1 MTEFSGVKQP
11 EFDTMTG
18 RHAQAA
24 RQLEELARRLHG
36 ELQGA
41 GLDTSPA
48 TRLRELAGR
57 VTTQAEDLRRRQKLV
72 RELQR
77 QKVSF
82 GTSTPAG
89 SFLEMPDGLDAA
101 KSLLDGTLAGRAA
114 LNASR
119 GDAKA
124 LAELEK
130 YASRAGDAEFV
141 KVFLSV
147 LGAGGATRL
156 PGAIATQLRAASKH
170 GDLAR
175 VASLSAQ
182 GQRAL
187 GMLSRTLAKAT
198 DPKNPAYMGADFTR
212 DLVKQGRTEHKSGDM
227 KYSGYQAQALIWRAH
242 EGKPPYSKE
251 FMEIVG
257 RDVIVYE
264 REQRESAWKASEDY
278 SWVQRPILDLASV
291 LGLGTL
297 LRPGTQAGP
306 PGAKSS
312 SSVVDDLFHAAK
324 SSREASH
331 ALLAHT
337 PAGWKESMLD
347 YLLTTRWGVS
357 RYLGNYAPLNDML
370 VTATTGQDATSQAL
384 AAKMTKIVADEVR
397 SAFEQG
403 ADGNLTI
410 RNRETFDR
418 LAPLSYPLARAISAN
433 IDQLSELLLNKGS
446 FGEVKAGDMSY
457 ALVLATSDNAGFEAL
472 VRAQTEH
479 MRAALETVPPVG
491 LTASNAEQFGFTK
504 SDIKQFDLDEDGR
517 VTKDDILH
525 SLEDR
530 TKEEASPFGHIVE
543 IRRQTLIAQ
552 GLDDK
557 KVDESLKTMVRNA
570 IGLLPVPGTRQVS
583 ELAVGAFGEL
593 ISKQYDK
600 LAGATYDEIAKHVA
614 QQMSAH
620 RGGLDEANQTIAN
633 NRLAVERL
641 TEQMLATTI
650 LNKGLLDGRELKNQ
664 PFAADTPP
672 KLKPFIEMSSQEYS
686 QFLAWARKSGGISS
700 VLTDFETT
708 FRTTSAVNDYL
719 GLKIPSSVGGK

>member
-24 RQLEELARRLHG
+24 QQLEELARRLHG

-48 TRLRELAGR
+48 ARLRELAGR

-72 RELQR
+72 HELQR

-82 GTSTPAG
+82 GTSTSAG
-89 SFLEMPDGLDAA
+89 SFLEMPDGLEAA
-101 KSLLDGTLAGRAA
+101 KGLLDGTLAGRAA

-141 KVFLSV
+141 KVFLGV

-156 PGAIATQLRAASKH
+156 PSSIATQLRAASKQ
-170 GDLAR
+170 GDSAR

-198 DPKNPAYMGADFTR
+198 DPKNPAYLGADFTK

-264 REQRESAWKASEDY
+264 REQRETAWKVSKDY
-278 SWVQRPILDLASV
+278 AWAQRPMVDLAGV

-297 LRPGTQAGP
+297 LRPGTQADA
-306 PGAKSS
+306 PGAKGS

-347 YLLTTRWGVS
+347 YLLTTRWDVS
-357 RYLGNYAPLNDML
+357 QYVDDGALISDML
-370 VTATTGQDATSQAL
+370 ITATTGQDAASQGL
-384 AAKMTKIVADEVR
+384 AAEMIKVVSDEVR
-397 SAFEQG
+397 GAFQPGDEQLEIK
-403 ADGNLTI
+403 D
-410 RNRETFDR
+410 REIFDR
-418 LAPLSYPLARAISAN
+418 YVPLSYPLARAISAN
-433 IDQLSELLLNKGS
+433 IDQLSELYLNQAVWGA
-446 FGEVKAGDMSY
+446 VTPADMSY
-457 ALVLATSDNAGFEAL
+457 ALVLAGSNDKGFEAL
-472 VRAQTEH
+472 ARAQTEH
-479 MRAALETVPPVG
+479 MRAALDTVPPIG
-491 LTASNAEQFGFTK
+491 LNASNAKQFGFTEAEFK
-504 SDIKQFDLDEDGR
+504 DSDLNHNGQVDRADTIQFL
-517 VTKDDILH
+517 K
-525 SLEDR
+525 DR
-530 TKEEASPFGHIVE
+530 TVEEATPFNHIVE
-543 IRRQTLIAQ
+543 TRRQALIAQ

-557 KVDESLKTMVRNA
+557 KADEALKGMVADA
-570 IGLLPVPGTRQVS
+570 IGLLPVPGARQAGK
-583 ELAVGAFGEL
+583 LATGVFGE
-593 ISKQYDK
+593 IIGKGYEHFAGVGYDK
-600 LAGATYDEIAKHVA
+600 IAEQVTLR
-614 QQMSAH
+614 MSAN
-620 RGGLDEANQTIAN
+620 RRDLDETYKTLAD

-641 TEQMLATTI
+641 TEQMLATAM
-650 LNKGLLDGRELKNQ
+650 LNKGLLDGLELRTQQFHHGNTPSIK
-664 PFAADTPP
+664 PFAEMTPR
-672 KLKPFIEMSSQEYS
+672 EYS
-686 QFLAWARKSGGISS
+686 QFLHWVRERGGSS
-700 VLTDFETT
+700 SLINDFKTT
-708 FRTTSAVNDYL
+708 FRRTNEVTDYF
-719 GLKIPSSVGGK
+719 SSDDDSGGGRK